1 MRYLLANLPMVIVIL
16 ISICVCFW
24 LAKKYK
30 YIATKRKIKRLIR
43 KYNPQQ
49 KEVLSGS
56 ELTELANI
64 IIEGKF
70 DNSEAMN
77 HCVQIYM
84 RKKTQQ

>member
-1 MRYLLANLPMVIVIL
+1 MVISII
-16 ISICVCFW
+16 ISICACFW

-49 KEVLSGS
+49 KEVLSSS
-56 ELTELANI
+56 ELIELADI

-70 DNSEAMN
+70 NNSEAMN
-77 HCVQIYM
+77 HCVQIYI
-84 RKKTQQ
+84 RKKTQ

>member
-1 MRYLLANLPMVIVIL
+1 MSYVLANLPMVIIIL

-30 YIATKRKIKRLIR
+30 YMATKRKIKKLIR

-49 KEVLSGS
+49 KEVLSSGELI
-56 ELTELANI
+56 ELTSI

-70 DNSEAMN
+70 NNSEAMN
-77 HCVQIYM
+77 HCVQIYI
-84 RKKTQQ
+84 RKKTQ

>member
-1 MRYLLANLPMVIVIL
+1 MRYLLANLPTVIILL
-16 ISICVCFW
+16 ISIYVCFW

-43 KYNPQQ
+43 KYNPQR
-49 KEVLSGS
+49 KEVLSS
-56 ELTELANI
+56 CELKELANI

-70 DNSEAMN
+70 NNSEAMN

-84 RKKTQQ
+84 RKKTQ

>member
-1 MRYLLANLPMVIVIL
+1 MSYLLANLPMVIIIL

-30 YIATKRKIKRLIR
+30 YMATKRKIKKLIR

-49 KEVLSGS
+49 KEVLSSGELI
-56 ELTELANI
+56 ELTSI

-70 DNSEAMN
+70 NNSEAMN
-77 HCVQIYM
+77 HCVQIYI
-84 RKKTQQ
+84 RKKTQ